1 MSDAERLRIVVLDDY
16 QRVAESMGPWG
27 DIPKAVDLTM
37 VDRHIADPA
46 ELIEAIGDADVVVAM
61 RERTAITAEVLDGLP
76 ALRLI
81 VTTGPFNAVIDVAA
95 ANARGV
101 EVRGTG
107 GYLSPTSEQTWALI
121 LGLLRHVPA
130 EDRAIR
136 EGRWQHTVGTELA
149 GKVLGIVGLGRL
161 GTAVAR
167 VAHAFDMDVIAWSAN
182 LDAEHAAV
190 HGVRAV
196 SRDELFS
203 TADVVTVHM
212 VLSERS
218 RGLVGAHEIGLMK
231 PTAVLVN
238 TSRGPVVDEAALIA
252 ALEARAIG
260 GAALDVFVTEPLP
273 QDHALRRLDN
283 TVLSPHVGYVTD
295 GLYDL
300 FYTEIVG
307 SIAAWSRGQ
316 PLRIIEP

>member
-1 MSDAERLRIVVLDDY
+1 MSDTDRLRIVVLDDY
-16 QRVAESMGPWG
+16 QRVAESMGAWEE
-27 DIPKAVDLTM
+27 IPAAVDLVM
-37 VDRHIADPA
+37 IDRHIADPA
-46 ELIEAIGDADVVVAM
+46 ELVEAIGDADVVVAM
-61 RERTAITAEVLDGLP
+61 RERTALTAEVIDRLP
-76 ALRLI
+76 TLRLI
-81 VTTGPFNAVIDVAA
+81 VTTGPFNAVIDIAA

-107 GYLSPTSEQTWALI
+107 GYLSPTSEHTWALI

-161 GTAVAR
+161 GAAVAR
-167 VAHAFDMDVIAWSAN
+167 VAHAFDMEVIAWSAN
-182 LDAEHAAV
+182 LDAEHAAA

-196 SRDELFS
+196 GRDELFS

-231 PTAVLVN
+231 PKAVLVN
-238 TSRGPVVDEAALIA
+238 TSRGPVIDEDALVS
-252 ALEARAIG
+252 ALEAGTIG
-260 GAALDVFVTEPLP
+260 GAALDVFVNEPLP
-273 QDHALRRLDN
+273 LDHPLRRLDN
-283 TVLSPHVGYVTD
+283 TVLSPHVGYVSD
-295 GLYDL
+295 GLYEL
-300 FYTEIVG
+300 FYTEIVE
-307 SIAAWSRGQ
+307 SIAAWCRGE